1 MIGPNPSLCRAAKI
15 YVRRPRK
22 RVGPNQDLTRSKRS
36 FLEIFAFF
44 KKVGGLLSNCS
55 SMRFSWTKSIWQFAK
70 ILWFSDLKFI
80 VSKSERS
87 STCEKDRR
95 KLELKDRLLLKLWSN
110 YILSRL
116 IFLRNDPS
124 SMTVSRVN

>member
-44 KKVGGLLSNCS
+44 KKSGRSFVKLFKHAVLMNQDYLTICKNFMVLRLSLRSPKVNGH
-55 SMRFSWTKSIWQFAK
+55 QHAK
-70 ILWFSDLKFI
+70 TID
-80 VSKSERS
+80 E
-87 STCEKDRR
+87 
-95 KLELKDRLLLKLWSN
+95 N
-110 YILSRL
+110 
-116 IFLRNDPS
+116 
-124 SMTVSRVN
+124 